1 MSSHELRGESRTAP
15 QWQGALP
22 ARALQGLYCV
32 LVWWPQRH
40 PQPVQ
45 NGRLA
50 LKGLLELKKKGRRVG
65 AECEQDLGIGRNP
78 RAKVRAGWGKSV
90 PTTLCG
96 QSAAKGGGVS
106 GKWGC
111 GPTRDGFNSL
121 NTSAKWVLWSPHLTP
136 EKGEAQGLRNCC
148 YGLSRCNFRF

>member
-22 ARALQGLYCV
+22 ARTLQGLYCV

-78 RAKVRAGWGKSV
+78 QAKVRAGWGKSV
-90 PTTLCG
+90 SQQNPPPSVANQQPRAVVLVG
-96 QSAAKGGGVS
+96 SGGAALPGMDLILSIPLQSG
-106 GKWGC
+106 
-111 GPTRDGFNSL
+111 
-121 NTSAKWVLWSPHLTP
+121 
-136 EKGEAQGLRNCC
+136 C
-148 YGLSRCNFRF
+148 YGHPTSLMRKVRLRG